1 MVSRAVIARLERLIA
16 WLDRRAGC
24 FELDGPVVIRHG
36 SAWLRIAPG
45 EQSGWYRSEAEA
57 PVCLT
62 REERE

>member
-1 MVSRAVIARLERLIA
+1 VSTTLKRLIA

-45 EQSGWYRSEAEA
+45 EQARWFADQVEALYA
-57 PVCLT
+57 
-62 REERE
+62 